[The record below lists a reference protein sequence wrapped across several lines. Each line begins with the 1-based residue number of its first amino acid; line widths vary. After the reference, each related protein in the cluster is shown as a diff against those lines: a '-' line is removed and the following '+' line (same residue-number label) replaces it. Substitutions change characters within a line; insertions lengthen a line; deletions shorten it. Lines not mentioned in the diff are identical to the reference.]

1 MIDRFLYWG
10 NHVEAKSGKIKG
22 SCQPPLSFIFLVFN
36 RVNVIKS
43 EAKAA
48 AIKVQAVCAF
58 AEHSSEV
65 FNFDRDFK
73 TSFESRLLFS
83 RQKIPYKQLQHL
95 TREVAQLVRHF
106 R

>member
-1 MIDRFLYWG
+1 MSSKKQKKVTLK
-10 NHVEAKSGKIKG
+10 VEHAITPGMPSLMRKNAHPKRLES
-22 SCQPPLSFIFLVFN
+22 PNSFIFLVFN

-48 AIKVQAVCAF
+48 AVKVQAVRAF

-73 TSFESRLLFS
+73 TSFERRLLFS
-83 RQKIPYKQLQHL
+83 R
-95 TREVAQLVRHF
+95 
-106 R
+106 

>member
-1 MIDRFLYWG
+1 MLLRQECGVIRKNAHPKRLESP
-10 NHVEAKSGKIKG
+10 N
-22 SCQPPLSFIFLVFN
+22 SFIFLVFN

-48 AIKVQAVCAF
+48 AVKVQAVCAF
-58 AEHSSEV
+58 AEHSSKV

-83 RQKIPYKQLQHL
+83 R
-95 TREVAQLVRHF
+95 
-106 R
+106 